1 MDDQTQERVRNWL
14 KRARENLRAAE
25 YEFGGEFYARA
36 ISTAYYAMFYAATAA
51 LASIGIARAKHSG
64 VASAFGENLIRTGE
78 LDRRLARM
86 FSHTMEEREG
96 SDYSEIPEITGELAL
111 QSITDAREF
120 VEAIAIYL
128 SGKGIAE

>member
-1 MDDQTQERVRNWL
+1 
-14 KRARENLRAAE
+14 
-25 YEFGGEFYARA
+25 
-36 ISTAYYAMFYAATAA
+36 
-51 LASIGIARAKHSG
+51 
-64 VASAFGENLIRTGE
+64 
-78 LDRRLARM
+78 
-86 FSHTMEEREG
+86 MEEREG